1 MSPKEYKEFL
11 ELEAIRR
18 KKYGPTPE
26 EVRASA
32 AVRLVFWSALA
43 LFGVLMLLRGLFG
56 WC

>member
-26 EVRASA
+26 EARASL
-32 AVRLVFWSALA
+32 AVRLVFWSAFT
-43 LFGVLMLLRGLFG
+43 LFFILVFLHGIFS
-56 WC
+56 